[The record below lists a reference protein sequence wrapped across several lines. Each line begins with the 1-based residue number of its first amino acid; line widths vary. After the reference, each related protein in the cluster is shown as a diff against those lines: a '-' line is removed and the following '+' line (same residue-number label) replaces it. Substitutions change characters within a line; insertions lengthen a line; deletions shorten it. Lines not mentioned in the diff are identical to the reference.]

1 MDPRVGEVMAERGA
15 KVRDLFEGRR
25 RAEEP
30 QPEPAPDQALWRFV
44 KESVDAWDRTM
55 TPVFDT
61 WLKHEGVVDPAGRV
75 LTAASR
81 ARGAQQRV
89 LRGLWRE
96 LGLPTRSAQE
106 RLLAAVQ
113 RLETRVVD
121 QQETIAELRAEL
133 KAERLRRLPLDQA
146 PAALEAKVHE
156 PEVSGK
162 RDGER

>member
-1 MDPRVGEVMAERGA
+1 MAEQGA
-15 KVRDLFEGRR
+15 KVRDLFEGRP
-25 RAEEP
+25 RAQEP
-30 QPEPAPDQALWRFV
+30 ESEPAAEQAMWRAL
-44 KESVDAWDRTM
+44 KESVDSWDRKM
-55 TPVFDT
+55 APVFDT
-61 WLKHEGVVDPAGRV
+61 WLKHDGVVDAAGRG

-81 ARGAQQRV
+81 ARAVQQRI

-113 RLETRVVD
+113 RLETRVID

-133 KAERLRRLPLDQA
+133 KSERFRHLPGTRTS
-146 PAALEAKVHE
+146 PEGRSLEGADE
-156 PEVSGK
+156 TAVSRK